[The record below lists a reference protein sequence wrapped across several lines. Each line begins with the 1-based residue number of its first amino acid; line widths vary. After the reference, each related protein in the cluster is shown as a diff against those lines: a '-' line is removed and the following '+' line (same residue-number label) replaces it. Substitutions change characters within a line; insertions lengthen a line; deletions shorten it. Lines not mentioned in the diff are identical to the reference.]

1 MSDYDLAIDLER
13 LTSHAGEVDD
23 CANTLD
29 NCYDTATQT
38 LGQVITN
45 AFGLMFMQYTA
56 VCTYQFSNIAAM
68 INDAAEAEH
77 RLSNCLID
85 LEQRMREAERGN
97 KEIISGRRT

>member
-56 VCTYQFSNIAAM
+56 VCTYDEEGHDARPRETVRSVPLAAL
-68 INDAAEAEH
+68 DF
-77 RLSNCLID
+77 
-85 LEQRMREAERGN
+85 LE
-97 KEIISGRRT
+97 I

>member
-1 MSDYDLAIDLER
+1 MANYDLAIDLER
-13 LTSHAGEVDD
+13 LVSHAGEVDN
-23 CANTLD
+23 CADTLD

-77 RLSNCLID
+77 RLSNCLLD
-85 LEQRMREAERGN
+85 LEQKMR
-97 KEIISGRRT
+97 RRARK